1 MTNSLKVMNKST
13 QRMLRLINQLL
24 EFRKM
29 QNNKLALSLQETDVV
44 AFLYEIYLSFSDV
57 AEQKKY
63 GFPLFAVCAIL

>member
-29 QNNKLALSLQETDVV
+29 QTTNWP
-44 AFLYEIYLSFSDV
+44 FLWKKQMSWASFMR
-57 AEQKKY
+57 Y
-63 GFPLFAVCAIL
+63 F

>member
-29 QNNKLALSLQETDVV
+29 QNNKLALSLEETDVMG
-44 AFLYEIYLSFSDV
+44 FLHEDIF
-57 AEQKKY
+57 K
-63 GFPLFAVCAIL
+63 F